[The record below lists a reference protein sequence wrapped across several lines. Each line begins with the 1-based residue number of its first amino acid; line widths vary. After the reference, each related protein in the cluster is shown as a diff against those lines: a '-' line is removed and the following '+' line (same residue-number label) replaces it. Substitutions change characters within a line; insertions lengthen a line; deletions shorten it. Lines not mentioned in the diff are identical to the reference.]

1 MGGEMTEAQ
10 PYAPRAAY
18 EDGWVARPDQ
28 FLEVRREIVDDGD
41 ARGSRTVS
49 VRPMGGLQA
58 RILLDRGMD
67 IGSAWYAGTPV
78 SWGSAVGES
87 APGRSDV
94 GQGWLDGWSG
104 GLVTTCGLRNVG
116 APGEGHGQHG
126 SFTDLAA
133 SEVTVR
139 RFWLP
144 DGEAAVEIAGV
155 LTDASALGRQLRV
168 ERRIR
173 LRTGRGELTV
183 TDTTTN
189 CGPEREQAPFLYHL
203 NLGYPFL
210 SANSE
215 VRGAG
220 MDDGWQMGPVRA
232 GEADTLLERTLPDGE
247 TAPELWITG
256 PDAGLEMRVSWSGST
271 LPRLHTWRRR
281 TPRSYVMSIEP
292 ANCGLGG
299 RAADRDAGRA
309 PFLEPGQERTTSL
322 TVVLQP
328 LGSVH

>member
-1 MGGEMTEAQ
+1 MTEAPLYRSPQ
-10 PYAPRAAY
+10 AAY
-18 EDGWVARPDQ
+18 EGGWVARPDQ
-28 FLEVRREIVDDGD
+28 LLEVRREIVDDGD
-41 ARGSRTVS
+41 ARGCRTVS

-67 IGSAWYAGTPV
+67 IGSAWYGGTPV
-78 SWGSAVGES
+78 SWLSAVGES
-87 APGRSDV
+87 RPGRSDAD
-94 GQGWLDGWSG
+94 QGWLDGWHG
-104 GLVTTCGLRNVG
+104 GLLTTCGLRNAG
-116 APGEGHGQHG
+116 APSEGHGQHG
-126 SFTDLAA
+126 TFTDLAA
-133 SEVTVR
+133 SDVTVR
-139 RFWLP
+139 RSWLP

-155 LTDASALGRQLRV
+155 LTDASALGGQLRV

-173 LRTGRGELTV
+173 LRTGLGELTV

-210 SANSE
+210 TANSE

-220 MDDGWQMGPVRA
+220 ADGGWRMGPVRA
-232 GEADTLLERTLPDGE
+232 GEADTLLERTLPDDGSDPRLE
-247 TAPELWITG
+247 ITG
-256 PDAGLEMRVSWSGST
+256 PDAGLVMRVSWSRST

-309 PFLEPGQERTTSL
+309 PFLEPGEERTTSL
-322 TVVLQP
+322 TVVVEP
-328 LGSVH
+328 AE